1 MQDAHPVREIDIAFT
16 INSFHLRIN
25 PENIQNI
32 TADILDASTY
42 HFACEK
48 GGVVANAMKLN
59 HPGKNCLHWAELWAR
74 GSPVG

>member
-1 MQDAHPVREIDIAFT
+1 MQDAHPVIEIEIIFA
-16 INSFHLRIN
+16 INSFYLRNN
-25 PENIQNI
+25 PENI